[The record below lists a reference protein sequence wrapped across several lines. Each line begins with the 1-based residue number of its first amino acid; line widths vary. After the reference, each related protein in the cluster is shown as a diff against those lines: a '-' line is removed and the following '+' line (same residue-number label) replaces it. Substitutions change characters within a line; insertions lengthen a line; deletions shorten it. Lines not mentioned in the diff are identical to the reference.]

1 MFFDI
6 DIFIFT
12 ILCMIIVIVI
22 VCSFI
27 FSYMNFSDEID
38 DKIDEINGL
47 NDKIII

>member
-1 MFFDI
+1 MFVDI
-6 DIFIFT
+6 HIFIFT

-22 VCSFI
+22 VCALI
-27 FSYMNFSDEID
+27 FSDKNFSDEID